1 MTLIHITTPADWQAA
16 QTRGEYTTAS
26 LFSEGFIHCSFI
38 HQTAATANRH
48 FAGMRGLIL
57 LVLDENRLTARLVH
71 ENTTGGSEL
80 FPHVYGPINLEAVRA
95 VLPFEPDREGRFSL
109 PAELDGVAS

>member
-1 MTLIHITTPADWQAA
+1 MTLIHISTPADWQTA
-16 QTRGEYTTAS
+16 QTNGEYTAAS

-48 FAGMRGLIL
+48 FPGTRGLIL

-80 FPHVYGPINLEAVRA
+80 FPHIYGPINLDAVRA
-95 VLPFEPDREGRFSL
+95 VLPFEPDTEGRFSL
-109 PAELDGVAS
+109 PAELAGDAA